1 MPSSLPTAPG
11 SATVAAPIHMCT
23 NASALRGLLQSHRA
37 AVVFFTSATC
47 GPCKMVE
54 PVFEELAH
62 QKTHGSSGGRIA
74 FVKVD
79 MAVGMGGQVGA
90 EWGVRV
96 TPTFLFFLDG
106 KKVCVPLR

>member
-1 MPSSLPTAPG
+1 M
-11 SATVAAPIHMCT
+11 I
-23 NASALRGLLQSHRA
+23 
-37 AVVFFTSATC
+37 
-47 GPCKMVE
+47 E
-54 PVFEELAH
+54 PVFEEIAH
-62 QKTHGSSGGRIA
+62 QKTHGRDGGRPA

-106 KKVCVPLR
+106 KKVSGLLVRGVVCARADVFIGRHTS